1 MYSIGTFSKLTKT
14 TIAALRFYDKEGL
27 LKPAYTDSKSGY
39 RYYLSSQLVTVQKIL
54 SLRQIGIPIEQI
66 KIMINTNDEQY
77 QLEKYQQELRNSIME
92 IQKKI
97 NIIQI
102 MLDGEYP
109 YDVFI
114 KELDE
119 CIVYSRIARIDSN
132 LQLYD
137 FIQST
142 EKKIFAGNPKL
153 KTISPDYCFLTYL
166 DNEYRSNNMTVE
178 YCQATNFKG
187 NDIDDITFKKLPG
200 CKVASLYF
208 KGSNKYI
215 GAGFAFLYDWIN
227 KSGYKVCGSPRECY
241 IDGLWNVDSVDL
253 WLTQIQIPIQ

>member
-92 IQKKI
+92 TQKKI

-153 KTISPDYCFLTYL
+153 KTISPI
-166 DNEYRSNNMTVE
+166 TV
-178 YCQATNFKG
+178 F
-187 NDIDDITFKKLPG
+187 
-200 CKVASLYF
+200 
-208 KGSNKYI
+208 
-215 GAGFAFLYDWIN
+215 
-227 KSGYKVCGSPRECY
+227 
-241 IDGLWNVDSVDL
+241 
-253 WLTQIQIPIQ
+253 

>member
-27 LKPAYTDSKSGY
+27 LKPAYTDSKIGY

-77 QLEKYQQELRNSIME
+77 QLEKYQQELRNNIME
-92 IQKKI
+92 TQKKI

-142 EKKIFAGNPKL
+142 EKKDF
-153 KTISPDYCFLTYL
+153 C
-166 DNEYRSNNMTVE
+166 R
-178 YCQATNFKG
+178 
-187 NDIDDITFKKLPG
+187 
-200 CKVASLYF
+200 
-208 KGSNKYI
+208 
-215 GAGFAFLYDWIN
+215 
-227 KSGYKVCGSPRECY
+227 
-241 IDGLWNVDSVDL
+241 
-253 WLTQIQIPIQ
+253 